1 MIRVSR
7 AVFAGLAG
15 ETVLAEL
22 TTPEPTVLA
31 RDAARLHEAERE
43 LAKGFQAAARR
54 EAFLAGR
61 LALHAALAE
70 FGDSRAHRM
79 PVLRD
84 QRGRPQA
91 SWAEAPAFS
100 IAHTRIRAVAALSCN
115 RACRAVGVDVEE
127 LDAHRAE
134 ALLRMAISADE
145 RALLGAVDAQ
155 LLAGPIALWCARE
168 SCVKAH
174 AIEVGWFGSALRVTR
189 FARVAGALGDDA
201 HVFDDAFEIDVA
213 FESKPLM
220 HAQAWVANGA
230 VFALCAR

>member
-1 MIRVSR
+1 MA
-7 AVFAGLAG
+7 AV
-15 ETVLAEL
+15 
-22 TTPEPTVLA
+22 
-31 RDAARLHEAERE
+31 
-43 LAKGFQAAARR
+43 
-54 EAFLAGR
+54 
-61 LALHAALAE
+61 
-70 FGDSRAHRM
+70 
-79 PVLRD
+79 
-84 QRGRPQA
+84 
-91 SWAEAPAFS
+91 
-100 IAHTRIRAVAALSCN
+100 SCN